1 MKPRKPAARLPWIG
15 YIRVSTDEQA
25 SSGLGLASQEEKV
38 RAMAVVKEVN
48 QGFEVIADEGAS
60 ASSLDRPGVAR
71 LMELIEGRKVAGVI
85 IAKLDRLTRS
95 IKDLGRLTEMLKKH
109 GVSLISAAESFDTAT
124 ASGRMVLNMIGVIAQ
139 WEREVI
145 CERTRDGLAQ
155 LKKRGEHAG
164 MVRYGY
170 RSSGLKK
177 HEGSGRLVPDEA
189 EQRIVALIH
198 EARSANLTL
207 ADIAARLNAD
217 GYRTRRGT
225 PWRLQYV
232 DSVLR
237 QAALAGNTT
246 EEKEK

>member
-1 MKPRKPAARLPWIG
+1 MKQRKPAARLPWIG

-38 RAMAVVKEVN
+38 RAMAIVKGVN
-48 QGFEVIADEGAS
+48 EGFEVIADEGRS

-95 IKDLGRLTEMLKKH
+95 IKDLGRLTEMIKKY
-109 GVSLISAAESFDTAT
+109 GVSLISTAESFDTAT
-124 ASGRMVLNMIGVIAQ
+124 ASGRMVLNMFGVIAE

-145 CERTRDGLAQ
+145 GERTRDGLAQ

-164 MVRYGY
+164 MVRYGF

-177 HEGSGRLVPDEA
+177 HEGSGKLVQDEA
-189 EQRIVALIH
+189 EQSIIKRIREWREEGRSLQLI
-198 EARSANLTL
+198 
-207 ADIAARLNAD
+207 ADSLNSL
-217 GYRTRRGT
+217 GYSTRRGT

-232 DSVLR
+232 DSILKG
-237 QAALAGNTT
+237 Q
-246 EEKEK
+246 K